1 MSAKWVGNGP
11 VTNTSGG
18 TGAEKGAARW
28 TEPRRRVFMRSA
40 ESDWALVSDINWS
53 SHHDYENH
61 LDLFF
66 VLSLIQ
72 ISGFCQ

>member
-1 MSAKWVGNGP
+1 MDNAHQRWIVHTGPGMSAKWVGNGP

-40 ESDWALVSDINWS
+40 ESDWIFRHKLVESA
-53 SHHDYENH
+53 
-61 LDLFF
+61 
-66 VLSLIQ
+66 
-72 ISGFCQ
+72 

>member
-28 TEPRRRVFMRSA
+28 TELWRRVFMRSA
-40 ESDWALVSDINWS
+40 ESDWASFSDMN
-53 SHHDYENH
+53 
-61 LDLFF
+61 
-66 VLSLIQ
+66 
-72 ISGFCQ
+72 